1 MQFVELVDTF
11 CDSTYMKPVRT
22 VGIVNGGGDA
32 PGLKAVI
39 RAVVRSAIYGHGKR
53 IIRIR
58 NGFDGLI
65 WPKDAKELT
74 EESVSG
80 ILPRGGTILGTTNHG
95 NPFAYKSMEN
105 GREVTHDYSSLCMEN
120 ARRLGVDAMIVTGGD
135 GTQHIA
141 RDFFTKSVNV
151 VGAPKTIDNDLD
163 ATEVTF
169 WF

>member
-1 MQFVELVDTF
+1 MQSVELVDTF
-11 CDSTYMKPVRT
+11 CDSTYMKPART
-22 VGIVNGGGDA
+22 IGIVNGGGDA

-39 RAVVRSAIYGHGKR
+39 RAVVRSATYGHGKR
-53 IIRIR
+53 VIRIR

-65 WPKDAKELT
+65 WPEDAKELT

-80 ILPRGGTILGTTNHG
+80 ILPRGGI
-95 NPFAYKSMEN
+95 P
-105 GREVTHDYSSLCMEN
+105 SLCMEN

-151 VGAPKTIDNDLD
+151 VGAPETIDNDLD